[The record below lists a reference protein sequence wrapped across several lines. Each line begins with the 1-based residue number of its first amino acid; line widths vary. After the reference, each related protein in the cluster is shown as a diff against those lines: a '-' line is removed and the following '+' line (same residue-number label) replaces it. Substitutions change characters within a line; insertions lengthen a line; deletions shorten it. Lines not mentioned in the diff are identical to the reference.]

1 MLSLRT
7 FHLGFILLAIIGAD
21 LFGIWSVWYWANNRE
36 HMILF
41 LGILSLLG
49 GLGLTVYAIR
59 LVRSLDRAG
68 IH

>member
-7 FHLGFILLAIIGAD
+7 FHLGFILLAIVGAD
-21 LFGIWSVWYWANNRE
+21 LFGIWSVWHWAQHRE
-36 HMILF
+36 NLILL
-41 LGILSLLG
+41 LGIMSLLG
-49 GLGLTVYAIR
+49 GLGLTVYVIR